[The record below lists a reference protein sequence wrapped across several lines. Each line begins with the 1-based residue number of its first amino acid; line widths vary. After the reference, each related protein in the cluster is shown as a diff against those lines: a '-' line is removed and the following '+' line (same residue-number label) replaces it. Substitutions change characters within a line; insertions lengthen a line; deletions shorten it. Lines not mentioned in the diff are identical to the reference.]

1 MTPCYLTKIEVDYET
16 AFKAGLRDTYA
27 WHQKTWGCFP
37 GVPSAERDFLT
48 RVDETPL
55 GFRLLMLSL
64 REPQRPPW
72 CPTDVWQSKHVPEEF
87 FQHQD
92 YRFSLVANPT
102 KKVRRMVGETATK
115 NGRRIPL
122 TQREELIAWL
132 MRKGTQGGFV
142 VDHRQVQIISRTPQS
157 FIKQGRAGLH
167 STVEFSGRLHVTD
180 AALFRQ
186 AAITGVGS
194 AKAFGF
200 GLLCL
205 APIESPHPEPSIS

>member
-27 WHQKTWGCFP
+27 WHQKTWSCFP
-37 GVPSAERDFLT
+37 GEPSAERDFLT
-48 RVDETPL
+48 RVDETPQ

-64 REPQRPPW
+64 REPHRPPW
-72 CPTDVWQSKHVPEEF
+72 CPTEAWHFKRVPDDF

-92 YRFSLVANPT
+92 YRFSLIANPT
-102 KKVRRMVGETATK
+102 RKVRRMIGESSTK
-115 NGRRIPL
+115 NGRRTPI
-122 TQREELIAWL
+122 TRREELIDWL
-132 MRKGTQGGFV
+132 VRKATQGGFV
-142 VDHRQVQIISRTPQS
+142 VDPRQIQVTSRTPQS

-167 STVEFSGRLHVTD
+167 STVEFTGLLRVVDVEKFRH
-180 AALFRQ
+180 AAVN
-186 AAITGVGS
+186 GVGS

-205 APIESPHPEPSIS
+205 APIEPSLIP